1 MKILVAVISG
11 WLVLLTMS
19 IGLAQEVGSTSGEKA
34 PGTLQDQVKDQVQEM
49 GQKLD
54 KNPQV
59 QEISTGILQPIYQLA
74 EYIKIPAFYWVA
86 FAMMVA
92 GVISFAFQL
101 VLGKFFLLFKG
112 SLNIKE
118 ILSDSLGL
126 VISLVGL
133 VLTTQAA
140 TQNSDFPKSPAAVVS
155 AAIVGALFGLLFYW
169 WGQSQE
175 FRAARRVVDRVVEK
189 PHTMR

>member
-1 MKILVAVISG
+1 MKVLVAVVG
-11 WLVLLTMS
+11 CGLVLLTMS
-19 IGLAQEVGSTSGEKA
+19 IGLAQEVGSTSGEKL
-34 PGTLQDQVKDQVQEM
+34 PGTLKEQVKDQVQEIS
-49 GQKLD
+49 QTLNKS
-54 KNPQV
+54 PQV
-59 QEISTGILQPIYQLA
+59 QEISSGILQPIYQLA
-74 EYIKIPAFYWVA
+74 EYIKIPAFYWIA
-86 FAMMVA
+86 FAVMVA
-92 GVISFAFQL
+92 GVVSFAFQL

-112 SLNIKE
+112 SMNIKE
-118 ILSDSLGL
+118 ILSDALGL

-140 TQNSDFPKSPAAVVS
+140 TQNSDFPTSPAAVVS

-175 FRAARRVVDRVVEK
+175 FRAARRVVDRVVDK